1 MLKLPSESILS
12 LAGYAILIEKFSLK
26 LPTPDLLIAISTKN
40 KNYKIDNWRILS
52 VLNKPREDT
61 LYAHLEFALKFEG
74 IDLLVLAK
82 LFQVINKVEL
92 EEAIKL
98 QPTSKYT
105 RQIWF
110 LYEWLTGKLL
120 DIADLSAAFKLRY
133 ENVVNSKLQYPSQVS
148 VDSKRHKIRNNLP
161 GTKNFCPLIRRTE
174 KLENFL
180 QQSLAKR
187 ISENIGEIHPDL
199 LMRAAA
205 FLLLDDSKASYA
217 IEGETPPHNRAERW
231 ARAIGRAGETPL
243 TLSELERLQRE
254 VVGEERFI
262 KMGYRKEGGFIGT
275 RDRQASTPI
284 PVHISAKAQDL
295 ELLMTGLIE
304 TASLFKES
312 NYPPVFAAAA
322 IAFGFVFIHPFEDGN
337 GRLHRYLIHHMLA
350 ERTVRKRTSSR
361 LRRTNDRS
369 VPSVHEDHEDDENA
383 EIEDCEQSSETGFTP
398 AGIVFPIS
406 AVILKRLP
414 DYKKVLEAYSQ
425 PRLPH
430 IDWKPTLK
438 GNVEVL
444 NETID
449 FYRYFDATV
458 QAEFLC
464 DCILETVNEILPKE
478 IDYLRKYDQ
487 IKSFINS
494 YIEMPDNL
502 VDLLINFLY
511 QNQGKLSKR
520 AREKE
525 FVKLTEEETEWI
537 EARYEEVFN
546 AL

>member
-12 LAGYAILIEKFSLK
+12 LAGYAFLIEKFSLR
-26 LPTPDLLIAISTKN
+26 LPIPDLLIAISTKN

-98 QPTSKYT
+98 QPTSKYA

-110 LYEWLTGKLL
+110 LYEWLTDTLL
-120 DIADLSAAFKLRY
+120 DISDWSIEFKLRY
-133 ENVVNSKLQYPSQVS
+133 ENLVNPKLQYFSDISVNSK
-148 VDSKRHKIRNNLP
+148 RHRIKNNLP

-180 QQSLAKR
+180 QQSL
-187 ISENIGEIHPDL
+187 ENIGEVHPDL

-217 IEGETPPHNRAERW
+217 IEGETPPHNKAERW
-231 ARAIGRAGETPL
+231 ARAIGRAGEIPL
-243 TLSELERLQRE
+243 TLAELERLQRE
-254 VVGEERFI
+254 VIGEERFI

-337 GRLHRYLIHHMLA
+337 GRLHRYLIHHVL
-350 ERTVRKRTSSR
+350 
-361 LRRTNDRS
+361 
-369 VPSVHEDHEDDENA
+369 
-383 EIEDCEQSSETGFTP
+383 SETGFTP

-406 AVILKRLP
+406 AVIFKRVS

-430 IDWKPTLK
+430 VDWKPTLK

-449 FYRYFDATV
+449 FYRYFDATA

-478 IDYLRKYDQ
+478 IDYLRKYDR

-525 FVKLTEEETEWI
+525 FAKLTEEETEWI
-537 EARYEEVFN
+537 EARYGEVFN

>member
-1 MLKLPSESILS
+1 MFKLPSESILS
-12 LAGYAILIEKFSLK
+12 VAGYAFLVEKFSLK
-26 LPTPDLLIAISTKN
+26 LPIPDLLTAISIKN
-40 KNYKIDNWRILS
+40 KKYQIDNWRILS

-74 IDLLVLAK
+74 IDLLLLSK
-82 LFQVINKVEL
+82 LFQVINKIEL
-92 EEAIKL
+92 EEAIRL

-133 ENVVNSKLQYPSQVS
+133 ENLVNSKLQYPSQLS
-148 VDSKRHKIRNNLP
+148 VDSKRHKIKNNLP

-174 KLENFL
+174 KLETFL
-180 QQSLAKR
+180 QQSLEKR
-187 ISENIGEIHPDL
+187 IRENIGKVHPDL

-217 IEGETPPHNRAERW
+217 IEGETPSHNRAARW

-243 TLSELERLQRE
+243 TLAELERLQRE
-254 VVGEERFI
+254 VIGEERFI

-295 ELLMTGLIE
+295 ELLMSGLIE

-322 IAFGFVFIHPFEDGN
+322 VAFGFVFIHPFEDGN
-337 GRLHRYLIHHMLA
+337 GRLHRYLIHHVL
-350 ERTVRKRTSSR
+350 
-361 LRRTNDRS
+361 
-369 VPSVHEDHEDDENA
+369 
-383 EIEDCEQSSETGFTP
+383 SETGFTP
-398 AGIVFPIS
+398 AGIVFPVS

-449 FYRYFDATV
+449 FYRYFDATA

-478 IDYLRKYDQ
+478 IDYLRKYDR

-525 FVKLTEEETEWI
+525 FAKLTEEETEWI
-537 EARYEEVFN
+537 EAKYGEVFN